1 KDVISKFLGYG
12 QTGNR
17 ERSVFAKYGLI
28 NENGEIDTMYSHSPR
43 HGINTFYALADV
55 SDHLQAMFMGRNDI
69 KQNKNYQ
76 HLSFEDRAVSTEL
89 VSFGNAKQF
98 ASEGKAL

>member
-1 KDVISKFLGYG
+1 EVISIPYEKLLFIFPLGSANLTRQGALKVIPEVIDKDVISKFLGYG

-55 SDHLQAMFMGRNDI
+55 SDHLQ
-69 KQNKNYQ
+69 
-76 HLSFEDRAVSTEL
+76 
-89 VSFGNAKQF
+89 
-98 ASEGKAL
+98 